1 MSRLARIAA
10 VVALAGIAAGPSQAG
25 WFSKTTERTDKYNQ
39 LHNEEA
45 VALDPSRLVQ
55 FLEKAAQRAQG
66 LPERE
71 GFALLRRSTED
82 LLDKSQ
88 FRLPLGVETSLRG
101 VIFGGRE
108 ANTHADGHK
117 IMVQGLAAVAGAAEP
132 LSGEADQFFPAMMG
146 VAKAAAAG
154 VSNENGYVALRG
166 FLSSTRI
173 YPELVPTGVLLLTL
187 EAARKASD
195 RPCTDA
201 EGLIVLNAAL
211 AAMESAG
218 ATQDRGVYLDAALNG
233 IEGIDPTG
241 QYRVLKH
248 YAKKLVKSSYLID
261 GFDRVTL
268 ETAITTATWADTDA
282 AAVQVLKDA
291 LESLR

>member
-1 MSRLARIAA
+1 MKRLARIAA

-25 WFSKTTERTDKYNQ
+25 WFWKTTERSDKYNQ

-45 VALDPSRLVQ
+45 VALDPARLVQ
-55 FLEKAAQRAQG
+55 FLEQAAQRADG

-71 GFALLRRSTED
+71 GFALLRRSTEE

-108 ANTHADGHK
+108 SNTHVDGHK
-117 IMVQGLAAVAGAAEP
+117 IMVQGLAAVAAAAEP

-146 VAKAAAAG
+146 VARASAAG
-154 VSNENGYVALRG
+154 VSDANGYSALRG

-211 AAMESAG
+211 TAMEGAG
-218 ATQDRGVYLDAALNG
+218 ATQDRGVYLDAALG
-233 IEGIDPTG
+233 GLEGIDAHG

-268 ETAITTATWADTDA
+268 ETAIKTATWADTDA
-282 AAVQVLKDA
+282 AAVQVLQEA